1 MFAAGTHPACGSRP
15 EPAIGY
21 RAGSRAAFSP
31 PRKTTPLVDLVMM
44 HGKRTC
50 TAMRYA
56 GMSMAIDRDL
66 AIEIATAEEGLRRA
80 FAEVASRLSAG
91 RHDADTSDLVQHCGE
106 LADVLTAAV
115 AQLEPGPEADA
126 MRQLAASMAADAA
139 LFEREYR
146 RRDVH

>member
-1 MFAAGTHPACGSRP
+1 
-15 EPAIGY
+15 
-21 RAGSRAAFSP
+21 
-31 PRKTTPLVDLVMM
+31 
-44 HGKRTC
+44 
-50 TAMRYA
+50 
-56 GMSMAIDRDL
+56 
-66 AIEIATAEEGLRRA
+66 LRRA

-115 AQLEPGPEADA
+115 ARLEPGPEADA